1 MMSIQKAQ
9 IVYARKGHDSGR
21 LYCVMDVGEGWV
33 LLANGKQ
40 RRVERPKRKNVR
52 HVESAG
58 QFDHPTI
65 EKVKRGQPVGNR
77 ELLGLLAVLR
87 DEMEA

>member
-1 MMSIQKAQ
+1 MTIQKAQ

-21 LYCVMDVGEGWV
+21 LFCVLDAGEDWV
-33 LLANGKQ
+33 LLADGNR
-40 RRVERPKRKNVR
+40 RRVERPKRKNIK

-65 EKVKRGQPVGNR
+65 EKVKGGQPVGNR
-77 ELLGLLAVLR
+77 ELLRLLAVLR